1 MKKRKSASSIVIA
14 LFLLLMAAGIV
25 VGKKVYAS
33 DRIFIPNQAVRKGN
47 KIYWAMY
54 TFDCGYP
61 IHCYDLKTKK
71 DRIVDKQEQRNGR
84 QLSIKGKYLYYVDEK
99 FNGSVASDYYIQ
111 RMRVNGSGKQ
121 ELAAGCSPAIIG
133 NFIYY
138 IGLEKGRRTRDGEEP
153 VDVKATG
160 IYRMNLTGKK
170 KKCIYKFT
178 TSLTESAS
186 GIKLYGAKDKLIF
199 RTSEKGKWYKLSLK
213 NRKRT
218 SYSWKKRKPL
228 CNTTT
233 ESYNA
238 YDLSSVLGNVSNNN
252 KGYRYT
258 AEGDTLYRIDQ
269 GREDIVTM
277 FPEEHITRI
286 FDLNG
291 YLFVITCTDGN
302 AQYSN
307 GGWGPCKRAY
317 VLKEDG
323 TEKKRLF
330 SDYPGNGSD

>member
-1 MKKRKSASSIVIA
+1 M
-14 LFLLLMAAGIV
+14 
-25 VGKKVYAS
+25 
-33 DRIFIPNQAVRKGN
+33 
-47 KIYWAMY
+47 
-54 TFDCGYP
+54 
-61 IHCYDLKTKK
+61 
-71 DRIVDKQEQRNGR
+71 
-84 QLSIKGKYLYYVDEK
+84 
-99 FNGSVASDYYIQ
+99 
-111 RMRVNGSGKQ
+111 
-121 ELAAGCSPAIIG
+121 
-133 NFIYY
+133 
-138 IGLEKGRRTRDGEEP
+138 
-153 VDVKATG
+153 KATG
-160 IYRMNLTGKK
+160 IYRMNLAGKK

-178 TSLTESAS
+178 TLLTESAA
-186 GIKLYGAKDKLIF
+186 GLKLYGAKDKLIF

-238 YDLSSVLGNVSNNN
+238 YDSSGELGNVSNNN
-252 KGYRYT
+252 KGYRNT

-323 TEKKRLF
+323 TEKNGCLVTIQETDRTKKLKKNGLAAVCESGIWYDIKNGTNRIPKR
-330 SDYPGNGSD
+330 